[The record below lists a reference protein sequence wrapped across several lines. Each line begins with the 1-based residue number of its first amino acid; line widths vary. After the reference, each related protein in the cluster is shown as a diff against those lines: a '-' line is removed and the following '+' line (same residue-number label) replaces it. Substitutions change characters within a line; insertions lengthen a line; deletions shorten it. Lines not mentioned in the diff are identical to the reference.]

1 MEAVSKETLIAAIEI
16 LGLDTIDDDGIDS
29 RISKLVSDP
38 ITVRRLADWPP
49 EAFGL
54 VLISHG
60 WKVNPPTT
68 FTALDAKKRSVEFPL
83 DREPIFA
90 ESVTIAQDMYHIGPR
105 ETFKVVSL
113 RSAMLNTVNNALNS
127 GADIDGGTLS
137 GPALIGIPAEVYQ
150 LPKRSFWQKIFS

>member
-16 LGLDTIDDDGIDS
+16 LGMDNIDDDEIDV
-29 RISKLVSDP
+29 RISKLVDEP

-54 VLISHG
+54 VLISHE
-60 WKVNPPTT
+60 WNVNLPTT
-68 FTALDAKKRSVEFPL
+68 FTALDARKRSVEFTF

-90 ESVTIAQDMYHIGPR
+90 ESVTIAQDMYHNGPR
-105 ETFKVVSL
+105 DTFKAVSL

-127 GADIDGGTLS
+127 GVDIDGGTLS
-137 GPALIGIPAEVYQ
+137 GPSLIGIPAEVYQ